1 MLTKDRTLEVQSERL
16 TRAHNYLLRNPKVA
30 MLSGII
36 LLGKSSVEENVPTAY
51 TDGLNKRYGALFM
64 QKLNDEELNGLIMH
78 ENGHVF
84 YRHVTHY
91 KSLFKKDPKITN
103 VAADFVVNDMIKR
116 LDEPK
121 IKLPPG
127 ALWNKMFRDWS
138 LIQVYDY
145 LKKRKEELDKQNDGQ
160 QDDGQQ
166 GSGSPSGET
175 LNNDQG
181 ETDIDK
187 LLKNLGDDQTLD
199 EHDFEAGA
207 ELDEKELGEK
217 VDRALRQGGILAGI
231 LGAKKDRSIEEL
243 LEPKVDWREV
253 LRDFVTANTI
263 GKDEY
268 SWRKFNRR
276 MLAND
281 MYLPSAISET
291 IGEIV
296 VAIDTSGSISG
307 VELSAFAG
315 ELASICDSVTPEKVR
330 VLWWDTKV
338 HGEQI
343 FQGNYTNITTM
354 LKPEGGGGTRVS
366 CVSEYLINKA
376 VNAECVVVFTDGFVE
391 NNVQWSHTAPLL
403 WLVTDNKGFQP
414 PAGKKVLMEKE
425 V

>member
-1 MLTKDRTLEVQSERL
+1 MLTKNRSLEVQTERL
-16 TRAHNYLLRNPKVA
+16 TRAHNFLLRNPKVS

-51 TDGLNKRYGALFM
+51 TDGLNKRYGAAFM
-64 QKLNDEELNGLIMH
+64 EKLSDAELNGLIMH

-84 YRHVTHY
+84 YRHVTHH
-91 KSLFKKDPKITN
+91 KRLFKQDPRITN
-103 VAADFVVNDMIKR
+103 VAADFVVNDMIVR
-116 LDEPK
+116 LDIKEV
-121 IKLPPG
+121 KLPPG
-127 ALWNKMFRDWS
+127 ALWNEMFRDWS
-138 LIQVYDY
+138 LVQVYDY
-145 LKKRKEELDKQNDGQ
+145 LKKRKQELDKQGDGQ
-160 QDDGQQ
+160 Q
-166 GSGSPSGET
+166 SNGSPGGEK
-175 LNNDQG
+175 LNSDNGQ
-181 ETDIDK
+181 TDIDK
-187 LLKNLGDDQTLD
+187 LLKNLGDDHTLD
-199 EHDFEAGA
+199 EHDFEAGK
-207 ELDEKELGEK
+207 EIDEKELSEK
-217 VDRALRQGGILAGI
+217 IDRALRQGGILAGI

-281 MYLPSAISET
+281 MYLPSTISET
-291 IGEIV
+291 IGEVV
-296 VAIDTSGSISG
+296 VAIDTSGSIG
-307 VELSAFAG
+307 GAELSAFAS

-330 VLWWDTKV
+330 VVWWDTKV

-343 FQGNYTNITTM
+343 FQGNYTGIATM
-354 LKPEGGGGTRVS
+354 LKPVGGGGTRVS

-376 VNAECVVVFTDGFVE
+376 IHAECVVVFTDGFVE
-391 NNVQWSHTAPLL
+391 SNVQWAHTAPLL
-403 WLVTDNKGFQP
+403 WLVTQNKGFQP